1 MKVYRC
7 ILPALL
13 VAMAGWQASARTIPV
28 PTQPVS
34 PFADTEVSTNVALH
48 LCRTDAR
55 DVQLRLQLDGTATNN
70 LEVAFGRDSNTN
82 GVLDVSEMETVYG
95 WRAGRYFIE
104 NVRAWERMEAE
115 AAPGALCGVI
125 DVHVAI
131 GRDFRPSRFSA
142 TCGGAP
148 AFGSLS
154 SAPPAWLFRGDWD
167 MMRVAR
173 RGTCQP
179 AEWVRCDIGYT
190 RGAII
195 VR

>member
-1 MKVYRC
+1 M
-7 ILPALL
+7 
-13 VAMAGWQASARTIPV
+13 
-28 PTQPVS
+28 
-34 PFADTEVSTNVALH
+34 STNVALH
-48 LCRTDAR
+48 LFRTDAR
-55 DVQLRLQLDGTATNN
+55 DVQLHIQLDGTATNN

-154 SAPPAWLFRGDWD
+154 SAPPAWLFRSDWD

>member
-7 ILPALL
+7 ILAALL

-34 PFADTEVSTNVALH
+34 PFADTEVSIQLH
-48 LCRTDAR
+48 
-55 DVQLRLQLDGTATNN
+55 LQLDGTATNN

-154 SAPPAWLFRGDWD
+154 SAPPAWLFRSDWD